1 MKMLS
6 GESASV
12 SVYQAKVLYNQPGQ
26 IEVSIHKA
34 SDLHFTILS
43 TISMMTNDYI
53 ANPAPISVRT
63 AQSRY

>member
-6 GESASV
+6 GESG
-12 SVYQAKVLYNQPGQ
+12 QCQCLPRYN
-26 IEVSIHKA
+26 VHTHTTNLDSHKA
-34 SDLHFTILS
+34 SDLHFIILR
-43 TISMMTNDYI
+43 TISMMTNDYM